1 MTLSYAFGGNTGQS
15 YDALQRRRA
24 YLEAVQ
30 KAGQGAQPKT
40 GAEGVLSGLNSV
52 FSDLMLRKLGK
63 QEDANREKATQ
74 AALDIFGR
82 PAPDVIPPNPG
93 VSTPRNPNDPV
104 QIGNDTMA
112 ALGKTPNGWDGIKAG
127 IFAGE
132 SGGDY
137 NALFGFQNRPGG
149 AFSNVQLTGMS
160 VDDALKFA
168 DPNGQYGQHVKG
180 QIGRVATPM
189 GAYQVV
195 GTTLAAAK
203 KGLGLRGDE
212 IMTPALQDRIGQWI
226 YQNQGTGA
234 WEGYKGPQ
242 QPQGGMDPQI
252 LMAMSDPY
260 VSPEI
265 KSALGVLL
273 QQRIAAA
280 QPPDPMDALE
290 LEKAKLEVDRLKN
303 PGPPESVTTRLM
315 LAKQAGLQP
324 GTPEYSTY
332 MATGELPKPQE
343 PVKPIE
349 INNKLV
355 DPTTGK
361 VIGDYGT
368 PDPGFRMLTPEEAAA
383 MGLPPGA
390 YQVGPDNKISEIG
403 GGGTS
408 VTVNNNGDAV
418 PNDAA
423 LMKAL
428 GEGEGKA
435 WSGYLDSGTTSS
447 GMVQD
452 LDLLDQIITMAPQGP
467 VQGRLASMFPGV
479 NSAADAFTSIVKRV
493 APTLKTAGSG
503 STSDIEYDGMLKSL
517 PQLSSRPEANVAIS
531 KMMRAKAEINM
542 ARASIVR
549 DVQNGQLS
557 VTDGRRKMSELDKQS
572 IMTPELKEIL
582 ANLAPAKTPPAPA
595 SNAKQP
601 AKISSDAE
609 YDALKSGDVFIGPD
623 GQTRR
628 KP

>member
-24 YLEAVQ
+24 YLEAAQ
-30 KAGQGAQPKT
+30 KAGQSAPKT
-40 GAEGVLSGLNSV
+40 AGEGILNGLNSV

-63 QEDANREKATQ
+63 QEDANREAANQK
-74 AALDIFGR
+74 ALDLFGQPSQYGGGGASV
-82 PAPDVIPPNPG
+82 PAYVPPDPNSPSQLG
-93 VSTPRNPNDPV
+93 H
-104 QIGNDTMA
+104 DTMV
-112 ALGKTPNGWDGIKAG
+112 ALGKAPATPTKDEMSAYIAAKATELGIDPSVAVAVANSEGLNANPAEGWQSRVVKNGQREPSYGPFQLYMGGGLGNNFLEQTGLDPRDPTTWQKQVDFALGHAKNNGWESWYGARNAG
-127 IFAGE
+127 IGDFQGI
-132 SGGDY
+132 GG
-137 NALFGFQNRPGG
+137 
-149 AFSNVQLTGMS
+149 
-160 VDDALKFA
+160 
-168 DPNGQYGQHVKG
+168 
-180 QIGRVATPM
+180 
-189 GAYQVV
+189 
-195 GTTLAAAK
+195 
-203 KGLGLRGDE
+203 
-212 IMTPALQDRIGQWI
+212 
-226 YQNQGTGA
+226 
-234 WEGYKGPQ
+234 
-242 QPQGGMDPQI
+242 QPQGASGIDPKI
-252 LMAMSDPY
+252 VAAMSDPY

>member
-1 MTLSYAFGGNTGQS
+1 
-15 YDALQRRRA
+15 
-24 YLEAVQ
+24 
-30 KAGQGAQPKT
+30 
-40 GAEGVLSGLNSV
+40 
-52 FSDLMLRKLGK
+52 MLRKLGK

-252 LMAMSDPY
+252 LMAMSDPN

-273 QQRIAAA
+273 QQRIVAA
-280 QPPDPMDALE
+280 QPPNPMDALA

-383 MGLPPGA
+383 MRLPQGA
-390 YQVGPDNKISEIG
+390 YQVGPDNKVSQIG

-452 LDLLDQIITMAPQGP
+452 LDLLDQIIPMAPQGP
-467 VQGRLASMFPGV
+467 VQGRLAGMFPGV

-609 YDALKSGDVFIGPD
+609 YNALPSGATFIGPD

>member
-24 YLEAVQ
+24 YLEAIQ
-30 KAGQGAQPKT
+30 KQSMGDQPKT
-40 GAEGVLSGLNSV
+40 GAEGILSGLNSV

-63 QEDANREKATQ
+63 QEDANREAANQK
-74 AALDIFGR
+74 ALDLFSR

-93 VSTPRNPNDPV
+93 ISTPRNPNDPV

-112 ALGKTPNGWDGIKAG
+112 ALGKTPSGWDGIKAG

-252 LMAMSDPY
+252 LMAMSDPN

-273 QQRIAAA
+273 QQRIVAA
-280 QPPDPMDALE
+280 QPPNPMDALA

-383 MGLPPGA
+383 MMLPPGA
-390 YQVGPDNKISEIG
+390 YQVGPDNKVSEIG

-452 LDLLDQIITMAPQGP
+452 LDLLDQIIPMAPQGP
-467 VQGRLASMFPGV
+467 VQGRLAGMFPGV

-557 VTDGRRKMSELDKQS
+557 ATDGRRKMSELDKQS
-572 IMTPELKEIL
+572 IMTPELKAIL
-582 ANLAPAKTPPAPA
+582 ANLAPAKTA
-595 SNAKQP
+595 
-601 AKISSDAE
+601 DA
-609 YDALKSGDVFIGPD
+609 PD
-623 GQTRR
+623 GVDQATWDEMTPEDRALWQN
-628 KP
+628 

>member
-1 MTLSYAFGGNTGQS
+1 MALSYAFGGNTGQS
-15 YDALQRRRA
+15 YDELQRRRMFA
-24 YLEAVQ
+24 ESLMQ
-30 KAGQGAQPKT
+30 RGMSSQPKT
-40 GAEGVLSGLNSV
+40 AIEGLNSAA
-52 FSDLMLRKLGK
+52 SSIMGALLQKKLGA
-63 QEDANREKATQ
+63 QDAANRQKATQ

-252 LMAMSDPY
+252 LMAMSDPN

-273 QQRIAAA
+273 QQRIVAA
-280 QPPDPMDALE
+280 QPPNPMDALA

-315 LAKQAGLQP
+315 LAQQAGLQP

-332 MATGELPKPQE
+332 MATGELPGAGGSDTPAAFASLDLQAQAAGFKPGTPEYQE
-343 PVKPIE
+343 FMRNGGGSGAPAAFVALDLQAKAAGFQPGTPAYQEFMATRGAGLIAEAKLKGADVALLDSQSSKMAGLETVVSELNQLADKATYTGAGRAYDSVKAQLGMEPREAAVARAEYIAKVDNQVLPMLRDTFGAAFTVKEGESLRATLGDPNKTPAEKKAVLSAFIE
-349 INNKLV
+349 QKKRDIAALQ
-355 DPTTGK
+355 TRTGK
-361 VIGDYGT
+361 ASET
-368 PDPGFRMLTPEEAAA
+368 TAAPA
-383 MGLPPGA
+383 
-390 YQVGPDNKISEIG
+390 D
-403 GGGTS
+403 
-408 VTVNNNGDAV
+408 DA
-418 PNDAA
+418 
-423 LMKAL
+423 
-428 GEGEGKA
+428 
-435 WSGYLDSGTTSS
+435 
-447 GMVQD
+447 
-452 LDLLDQIITMAPQGP
+452 
-467 VQGRLASMFPGV
+467 
-479 NSAADAFTSIVKRV
+479 
-493 APTLKTAGSG
+493 
-503 STSDIEYDGMLKSL
+503 EYLKSL
-517 PQLSSRPEANVAIS
+517 GLE
-531 KMMRAKAEINM
+531 
-542 ARASIVR
+542 
-549 DVQNGQLS
+549 
-557 VTDGRRKMSELDKQS
+557 
-572 IMTPELKEIL
+572 
-582 ANLAPAKTPPAPA
+582 
-595 SNAKQP
+595 
-601 AKISSDAE
+601 
-609 YDALKSGDVFIGPD
+609 
-623 GQTRR
+623 
-628 KP
+628 

>member
-1 MTLSYAFGGNTGQS
+1 MALSYAFGGNTGQS
-15 YDALQRRRA
+15 YDELQRRRMFA
-24 YLEAVQ
+24 ESLMQ
-30 KAGQGAQPKT
+30 RGMSSQPKT
-40 GAEGVLSGLNSV
+40 AIEGINAAASSIMGALLQ
-52 FSDLMLRKLGK
+52 RKIGA
-63 QEDANREKATQ
+63 QDAANREKATQ
-74 AALDIFGR
+74 AALSIFGR
-82 PAPDVIPPNPG
+82 PAPDVVPPNPG
-93 VSTPRNPNDPV
+93 ISTPRNPNDPV

-180 QIGRVATPM
+180 QIGRVAIPM

-252 LMAMSDPY
+252 LMAMSDPNLP
-260 VSPEI
+260 PEM
-265 KSALGVLL
+265 KSALGMLL

-280 QPPDPMDALE
+280 QPP
-290 LEKAKLEVDRLKN
+290 
-303 PGPPESVTTRLM
+303 
-315 LAKQAGLQP
+315 
-324 GTPEYSTY
+324 
-332 MATGELPKPQE
+332 E
-343 PVKPIE
+343 PAKPIE

-355 DPTTGK
+355 DPSTGK
-361 VIGDYGT
+361 VLGDYGDPKEPKPPETKNLTLADGSQVMVQWNPQTGAWEPAKIPEGGAGGAPPGKLTEFQSRIKLFQNMQTETQPVLTKLESQWDPANLSDPAAASIPIAGNYFTSPEYQIYSTAASAWAEGALRISTGAAATQPEIERVVGTYFAKPGDT
-368 PDPGFRMLTPEEAAA
+368 PATVAFKTKMREMYARSIEAGQGLTPE
-383 MGLPPGA
+383 GKLP
-390 YQVGPDNKISEIG
+390 D
-403 GGGTS
+403 
-408 VTVNNNGDAV
+408 
-418 PNDAA
+418 PN
-423 LMKAL
+423 
-428 GEGEGKA
+428 E
-435 WSGYLDSGTTSS
+435 
-447 GMVQD
+447 
-452 LDLLDQIITMAPQGP
+452 
-467 VQGRLASMFPGV
+467 F
-479 NSAADAFTSIVKRV
+479 
-493 APTLKTAGSG
+493 LKGF
-503 STSDIEYDGMLKSL
+503 
-517 PQLSSRPEANVAIS
+517 
-531 KMMRAKAEINM
+531 
-542 ARASIVR
+542 
-549 DVQNGQLS
+549 
-557 VTDGRRKMSELDKQS
+557 
-572 IMTPELKEIL
+572 
-582 ANLAPAKTPPAPA
+582 TPPPA
-595 SNAKQP
+595 DTKKQP